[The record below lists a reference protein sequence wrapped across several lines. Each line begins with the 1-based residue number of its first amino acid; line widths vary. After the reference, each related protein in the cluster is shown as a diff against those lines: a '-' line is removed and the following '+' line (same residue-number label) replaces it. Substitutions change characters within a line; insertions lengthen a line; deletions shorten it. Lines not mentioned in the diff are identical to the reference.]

1 MLDSSLCHTHTP
13 AQKLQV
19 AKPSALIYFNPL
31 AQEREWINPT
41 TDLFGSKNWNDYIDR
56 VVEEG
61 LTVGKAGYTVE
72 DPLFFFIHKLFP
84 VSVDGIPLVA
94 APLLRFLLYPLDGY
108 LGT

>member
-1 MLDSSLCHTHTP
+1 MRQNFSIFDYLTNSSEYI
-13 AQKLQV
+13 KNLQ
-19 AKPSALIYFNPL
+19 AL

-61 LTVGKAGYTVE
+61 LKVGKAGYIYT
-72 DPLFFFIHKLFP
+72 DLFP

-94 APLLRFLLYPLDGY
+94 APHLRFLLYPLDGY